1 MDQTLIA
8 LAVFSALYV
17 GLIFAVHRGVS
28 ARDNTLEEFLVS
40 GRNLSLSTTV
50 ATLGATEIGLIT
62 IAYNAQKGFNDGF
75 AAFHIGLAA
84 LIGCVLIGLTGFV
97 VRPMRAQ
104 GVLTLPEYYEK
115 RFGRDVRV
123 LGALVMAFG
132 GILNMG
138 LFLKVGAFF
147 LTAMFAPKG
156 VVVDPTL
163 LMVILTGVAVAYT
176 VYGGMRSVVAT
187 DVFQFVLMLMGML
200 VALWYLNSVVPFDQ
214 AVATVQRDKGEAG
227 FNPLVSPSFGWVYML
242 WMVFVAGI
250 VSSAIWP
257 TALTRAILIADQ
269 RQVSNAYLIS
279 SVIFMARMVI
289 PAFLGVLAF
298 AYFADG
304 GPGAASTET
313 LLAPYGDDSDLAA
326 TAAMLGHALPPWLL
340 GFIAIAMFS
349 SFMST
354 QSGYLHCWS
363 SILARDVIG
372 ALTGKAD
379 EARFQIRTARILIV
393 VIALYE
399 LYWGLVYRGGEDVWD
414 YLAISGSIYFCSGV
428 VLLGCGLYWKRAT
441 RRGALLAL
449 LFGFSAIFALPGL
462 KSAVGLDGLSSAAIG
477 FLAVGLSLAGMVF
490 GSLSERPRA
499 AEAEEGSAA

>member
-1 MDQTLIA
+1 MNETLIA

-28 ARDNTLEEFLVS
+28 ASRNTLEEFLVS

-84 LIGCVLIGLTGFV
+84 LIGCVFIGLTGFV
-97 VRPMRAQ
+97 VKPMRAQ
-104 GVLTLPEYYEK
+104 GVLTLPEYYDK

-123 LGALVMAFG
+123 LGALLMAFG

-147 LTAMFAPKG
+147 LAAMFAPKG
-156 VVVDPTL
+156 VAIDPIL
-163 LMVILTGVAVAYT
+163 LMGILTGVAVAYT

-187 DVFQFVLMLMGML
+187 DVFQFVLMLLGMIAAIWFL
-200 VALWYLNSVVPFDQ
+200 IGVVPFDE
-214 AVATVQRDKGEAG
+214 AVETVRREKGEAG
-227 FNPLVSPSFGWVYML
+227 FNPLIAPSFGWVYML

-269 RQVSNAYLIS
+269 KQVQSAYLIS

-298 AYFADG
+298 AYFATG
-304 GPGAASTET
+304 GAGEAAREP
-313 LLAPYGDDSDLAA
+313 LLAPYGEEGDLAA

-372 ALTGKAD
+372 ALIGRAD
-379 EARFQIRTARILIV
+379 DASFQIRTARILIV
-393 VIALYE
+393 LIALYE
-399 LYWGLVYRGGEDVWD
+399 LYWGLIYRGEEDVWD

-449 LFGFSAIFALPGL
+449 LFGFSAILALPSI
-462 KSAVGLDGLSSAAIG
+462 KNAVGLGDFSSAAIG
-477 FLAVGLSLAGMVF
+477 FAAVGLSLFGMIA
-490 GSLSERPRA
+490 GSLSERPHPRLLEG
-499 AEAEEGSAA
+499 EAR